1 MMTRQQMRG
10 GGAWPLLIFLVIG
23 MLVALAG
30 CDAGATTAKTST
42 PTARASTGGTG
53 GAIGG
58 AQITKQFVRSVTGGQ
73 CFSGTGTNKG
83 KAAFGFPTRDAS
95 TAALSFSLGPLTD
108 GLSPGQEHNKPYAGA
123 GSYDNIGIVVRPE
136 SGSPVIGYGTVTVNS
151 NLHSGSFQM
160 TNPSASGTWDCGV
173 SVNP

>member
-1 MMTRQQMRG
+1 MTRQYMRG
-10 GGAWPLLIFLVIG
+10 GGTWPPLIFLVIG

-30 CDAGATTAKTST
+30 CDAGPTTAKVSTPTAKTST
-42 PTARASTGGTG
+42 SSTG

-58 AQITKQFVRSVTGGQ
+58 AQITQPFVRSVTGGQ

-83 KAAFGFPTRDAS
+83 KAAFGFPTRDTS

-136 SGSPVIGYGTVTVNS
+136 SGSPLIGYGTVTVNS
-151 NLHSGSFQM
+151 DLRS
-160 TNPSASGTWDCGV
+160 
-173 SVNP
+173 